1 MAHFGASC
9 QRPLNAIAAQA
20 TLQVNIGGL
29 CSADAVCAILNALTM
44 LYVREKLPLK
54 PSAIGSEGV
63 GDLQTALQRMSRFD
77 VQQNLQS
84 ECEDFVIFSRRFS
97 REFAEQCEPQN
108 GSQGRCSSRTP
119 AFGSA
124 SREKG

>member
-9 QRPLNAIAAQA
+9 QRPLDAIAAQA
-20 TLQVNIGGL
+20 TLPVNIGGL

-77 VQQNLQS
+77 VQQKLPKR
-84 ECEDFVIFSRRFS
+84 CHYFSVASAKFLTWVLSRVNHRTIRRWKS
-97 REFAEQCEPQN
+97 DPSIWIRE
-108 GSQGRCSSRTP
+108 S
-119 AFGSA
+119 
-124 SREKG
+124 